1 MNRKLLAL
9 LLAAAVF
16 LTACSAAVEYPKA
29 IMVEDITYISEG
41 LVLPVEMDPGA
52 MVGFVTS
59 TVYGMP
65 TEHGQANFDEAM
77 GKAYAR
83 CTDANGNEGIAVDVS
98 GGWLFFL
105 PQAKEGGN

>member
-1 MNRKLLAL
+1 MKIRFLAL
-9 LLAAAVF
+9 LLIGALLIAG
-16 LTACSAAVEYPKA
+16 CSAQPEYPKA
-29 IMVEDITYISEG
+29 IMVEDVTYLSTGEE
-41 LVLPVEMDPGA
+41 LPIEMAPEA

-65 TEHGQANFDEAM
+65 AEHGQANFDEAL

-83 CTDANGNEGIAVDVS
+83 CTDAAGNEGIAIDLN

-105 PQAKEGGN
+105 PEEKAGN